1 MISKSAI
8 LSMLLLATLLLAGC
22 AKMPTTN
29 SRWAP
34 TLDRTMPYSGYDA
47 DSKVSW
53 QIANDAENL
62 YVNLRSMQPN
72 ISQNILLNGMRIVVD
87 TLGKKKGQ
95 FALKY
100 PLGMNAGE
108 FGKPIDPNPTGT
120 VRPDLGLSAPREGA
134 WIVGEDTTF
143 LDNQKRTL
151 GFDYDMRFDSLG
163 TLQYRATIPLAQ
175 IRRTLTS
182 TAPLV
187 VGIVMKAGT
196 LDTGTSSSNPGM
208 NMAGNMPGGQTGVP
222 GTGIAA
228 SRPSALPSGGS
239 GTNLQEDAGSIK
251 IWLGVKLNPGK

>member
-1 MISKSAI
+1 MISKSAT
-8 LSMLLLATLLLAGC
+8 LSLLLLVAMVLAGC
-22 AKMPTTN
+22 TPMATTN

-53 QIANDAENL
+53 QIANDTENL
-62 YVNLRSMQPN
+62 YVNLRSIQPN
-72 ISQNILLNGMRIVVD
+72 ISQNILLNGMRIIVD

-108 FGKPIDPNPTGT
+108 FGKPIDPNNTTPGK
-120 VRPDLGLSAPREGA
+120 PDLGLSAPREGA
-134 WIVGEDTTF
+134 WIVGLDTTY

-151 GFDYDMRFDSLG
+151 GFNYDMRFDSLG
-163 TLQYRATIPLAQ
+163 TLNYRATIPLAK
-175 IRRTLTS
+175 IHRTLTS

-196 LDTGTSSSNPGM
+196 VDTGTSSSSPGM
-208 NMAGNMPGGQTGVP
+208 NMAGNMPGGQSGVP
-222 GTGIAA
+222 GTGMAA

-239 GTNLQEDAGSIK
+239 GTNTQEDAGSIK